1 MSAGPGMARL
11 ARVIREFCSW
21 APVWIPLVLVAQ
33 IGIRGLRPA
42 LAEERR
48 LDRAETGLEKRHAD
62 SLEERNE
69 LERRLRAQEDAVYQ
83 ERERRTWEQRA
94 GEPTGAP
101 AASGILE
108 RRDESER

>member
-1 MSAGPGMARL
+1 MTAGPGMARV
-11 ARVIREFCSW
+11 ARVIRELCSW

-48 LDRAETGLEKRHAD
+48 LDRAETVLEQRHGEA
-62 SLEERNE
+62 LEQRNE
-69 LERRLRAQEDAVYQ
+69 LERLLRAQDDAVYQ

-94 GEPTGAP
+94 GESTDARSD
-101 AASGILE
+101 SGILE